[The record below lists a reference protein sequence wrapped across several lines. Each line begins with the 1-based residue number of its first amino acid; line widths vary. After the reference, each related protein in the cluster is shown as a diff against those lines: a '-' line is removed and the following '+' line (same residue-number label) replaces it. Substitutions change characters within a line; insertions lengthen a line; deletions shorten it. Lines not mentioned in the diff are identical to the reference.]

1 MVEVLRHEDFAPH
14 VDRLFRFAGWHGT
27 LRLARIECPRRASGA
42 DRSGP
47 PFTLIF
53 HGPRDDILPEG
64 LYTARADEGPDFEF
78 YIMPIHTPAAD
89 RQEYQAVFN

>member
-1 MVEVLRHEDFAPH
+1 MIEVLRHEDFAPH
-14 VDRLFRFAGWHGT
+14 VDKMFRFVGWHGA
-27 LRLARIECPRRASGA
+27 LRLARIETPRRMDGPVQA
-42 DRSGP
+42 RP

-53 HGPRDDILPEG
+53 AGAPGDILPEG
-64 LYTARADEGPDFEF
+64 LYTASVDGQPNIEF

>member
-1 MVEVLRHEDFAPH
+1 VNKQFHFE
-14 VDRLFRFAGWHGT
+14 GWHGT
-27 LRLARIECPRRASGA
+27 LRLDRI
-42 DRSGP
+42 DRPQMTNWPEHVRP

-53 HGPRDDILPEG
+53 AGLRDDVMAEG
-64 LYTARADEGPDFEF
+64 FCTAIVDGAPRFEF